1 MTTSRQVR
9 DLLLIDLENLI
20 GGSVAT
26 EEDVRLA
33 IALTTAVAHSTH
45 HLTVIATGPKL
56 FPATAWS
63 WPPSARRLL
72 GSGLNGA
79 DKALLDVLNNEAVD
93 QRFDRLVLA
102 SGDAIFADSVAGLA
116 SKGLPTAV
124 LARPSALSNK
134 LRLAATTLNLLPEG
148 LVAVVSEA
156 S

>member
-56 FPATAWS
+56 FAATAWS
-63 WPPSARRLL
+63 WPPSARRL
-72 GSGLNGA
+72 LNGA

-134 LRLAATTLNLLPEG
+134 LRFAATTLNLLPEG